1 MTSKFT
7 AVVPQLCQ
15 FFKRPSSAVV
25 LWSVDKHLFIFR
37 ELSPQSEIHETN
49 ENQQLYASA
58 GLFESSNKKV
68 ESKTVQIF
76 LSTFQQCGDTV

>member
-1 MTSKFT
+1 M
-7 AVVPQLCQ
+7 
-15 FFKRPSSAVV
+15 

-49 ENQQLYASA
+49 ENEQPYASA

-76 LSTFQQCGDTV
+76 LSTFQQCGDTVWPSQLQLHAEPLSDNHTQLT